1 LNDAIVKAARG
12 LVQPGAPAVATVMV
26 RGADD
31 AKAPI
36 VLDVMALPTVALEFS
51 SVPRVVVV
59 ARGSRGGDARRA
71 ALLQGVYGFTSAET
85 DIALQLARGQ
95 STEAIAQQRKVAVG
109 TVRAQIKSLLAK
121 LGVSRQVELVARLN
135 EF

>member
-1 LNDAIVKAARG
+1 
-12 LVQPGAPAVATVMV
+12 M
-26 RGADD
+26 
-31 AKAPI
+31 
-36 VLDVMALPTVALEFS
+36 VLDVMSLPSVALEFS
-51 SVPRVVVV
+51 SAPRVVVV
-59 ARGSRGGDARRA
+59 ARGSRGDGARRA
-71 ALLQGVYGFTSAET
+71 AMLQGVYGFTSAET

-109 TVRAQIKSLLAK
+109 TVRTQIKSMLGK